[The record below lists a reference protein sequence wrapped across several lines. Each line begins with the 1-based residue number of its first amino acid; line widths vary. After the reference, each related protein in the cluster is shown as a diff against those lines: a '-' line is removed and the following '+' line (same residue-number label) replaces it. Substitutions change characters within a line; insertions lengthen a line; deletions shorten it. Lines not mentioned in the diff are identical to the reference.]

1 MKLRTR
7 ADSVRVRLKRG
18 EVDQLAAGSSVI
30 EQTHFPNAV
39 LTCRLD
45 ATEGGDISASFSD
58 GTIALSVPRS
68 RVLNWAYSD
77 EVSLYAEQ
85 DLSEM
90 GSLSLLIEKDFRCLE
105 PGHHR
110 DCEDDEDT
118 FPHPSAEAMHAAQ

>member
-18 EVDQLAAGSSVI
+18 EVNQLAAGSSVV

-45 ATEGGDISASFSD
+45 VTEGDDISASFSN

-68 RVLNWAYSD
+68 KVLNWANTD

-85 DLSEM
+85 
-90 GSLSLLIEKDFRCLE
+90 
-105 PGHHR
+105 
-110 DCEDDEDT
+110 
-118 FPHPSAEAMHAAQ
+118 